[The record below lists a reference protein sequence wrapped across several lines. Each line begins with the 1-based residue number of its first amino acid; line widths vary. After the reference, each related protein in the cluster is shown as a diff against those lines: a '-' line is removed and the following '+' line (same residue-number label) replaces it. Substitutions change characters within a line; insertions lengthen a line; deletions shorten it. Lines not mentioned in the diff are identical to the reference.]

1 MKRINFKE
9 IQSGNEKIGIEL
21 NYTEN
26 FTILIPKYYISNEKI
41 SELNSSNNKMDN
53 TTKNKIKKLFKAWD
67 IYQRRNRSIL
77 GAKFNNIDGLYD
89 LNTSF
94 EIIKDFIEHE
104 LYVEQEDAMK
114 ITNTGKMNFKMTIT
128 HCNPLYTKQGPV
140 YLDYITNIKKP
151 NDQNFIRLTQITI
164 LNEISEDFGWIIGFN
179 YNFQIA
185 EKIKLNKR
193 TVQILSQKLD
203 KAYNTR
209 KIHLLKLLIKYID
222 NKSKGLMSGDKLFIG
237 MANHFWEDMINYVV
251 GNVSK
256 ADLKKFFYVK
266 HYYIEN
272 NTIQTLP
279 SLMPDSIYKDNDNIV
294 VIDSKYYVNN
304 FLPDNDDINKQF
316 IYFLKTILKFEHY
329 GNFGNCFI
337 LPTDKISYTSKK
349 EARFD
354 IDTNDAQF
362 TIKLIYANVNEIIEF
377 YTNNKKNHELIKDLI
392 ITN

>member
-9 IQSGNEKIGIEL
+9 IESGNEKIGIEL

-41 SELNSSNNKMDN
+41 NELNSSNNKMDN

-67 IYQRRNRSIL
+67 IYQRRNKSIL
-77 GAKFNNIDGLYD
+77 GAKFNNLDGLYD

-203 KAYNTR
+203 KSYNTR

-222 NKSKGLMSGDKLFIG
+222 NKSKGLMSGNKLFIG

-256 ADLKKFFYVK
+256 ADLKKFFYVR

-272 NTIQTLP
+272 NSIQPLP
-279 SLMPDSIYKDNDNIV
+279 ALMPDSIYKDNDNIV

-316 IYFLKTILKFEHY
+316 IYFLKTILKFEHH

-337 LPTDKISYTSKK
+337 LPTDKISHTSKK

-354 IDTNDAQF
+354 IDTNNAQF

-377 YTNNKKNHELIKDLI
+377 YTDNKKNHELIKDLI
-392 ITN
+392 RTN

>member
-1 MKRINFKE
+1 MRKINFKE
-9 IQSGNEKIGIEL
+9 IQSGNDKIGVEL

-41 SELNSSNNKMDN
+41 NELNSSNKIDN
-53 TTKNKIKKLFKAWD
+53 NTKNKIKKLFKAWD
-67 IYQRRNRSIL
+67 IYQKRNKSML
-77 GAKFNNIDGLYD
+77 GAKFNNMNGVYD

-94 EIIKDFIEHE
+94 EIIKDFIEHD

-114 ITNTGKMNFKMTIT
+114 ITNTGKMNFKKTIN
-128 HCNPLYTKQGPV
+128 HCNPLYTQQGPI

-151 NDQNFIRLTQITI
+151 NDQNFIRLAQITI
-164 LNEISEDFGWIIGFN
+164 LNEISADFGWIIGFN

-185 EKIKLNKR
+185 EKIKLNKL
-193 TVQILSQKLD
+193 TVQTLSQKLD

-222 NKSKGLMSGDKLFIG
+222 NKSKDLMTGNKLFIG
-237 MANHFWEDMINYVV
+237 AANHFWEDMINYVV

-272 NTIQTLP
+272 NSVQTLP
-279 SLMPDSIYKDNDNIV
+279 SLMPDSIYKDNNNII

-304 FLPDNDDINKQF
+304 VLPDNDDINKQY
-316 IYFLKTILKFEHY
+316 IYFLKTILKFKQYE
-329 GNFGNCFI
+329 NFGNCFI

-354 IDTNDAQF
+354 LDANDTQF

-377 YTNNKKNHELIKDLI
+377 YTDNKKNYELIKDLI
-392 ITN
+392 TIN